1 MSYLGIDIGTTG
13 TKAAVFDETGRI
25 LSSAYMEYSLS
36 SPQQGWF
43 ELDPGQ
49 VVNRCLKVITDAA
62 GKVRKTDP
70 VQAIGIASQGEAF
83 TLLDGNDNYLCNAMV
98 SFDTRSSGQ
107 VKSFCKSFGREELY
121 KITGHSPHTLFSL
134 FKLLWL
140 KENKPE
146 LLKKTSKLLCMGDLI
161 RYKLTGN
168 SVTSFNLASR
178 TMLFDVSSR
187 QWSDKLIEQ
196 VGISKEVLPTALPSG
211 QSAGILLKNMAEETG
226 LERNVT
232 VATGGHD
239 QCCGALGV
247 GVIQSG
253 IAAYSLGT
261 VECITP
267 AFETCVLNEKLM
279 NGNLATYPHTV
290 QDLYTTV
297 AFCMTG
303 GSGLKWFKENLGR
316 YELQKAEETG
326 GNVYDILI
334 DQIPSDPTSL
344 LVLPHYTSTGTPYF
358 EPSPLGAVLGLN
370 LSTTKGE
377 LLKALLEG
385 ISFEMKVNLELL
397 KKCGI
402 SVKQLRAFGGGTAS
416 DAWMQIKADILDMP
430 IECVETKEAGCMG
443 AAMLAALAA
452 ERISSLDQCCQEWVK
467 TNRQFTPKPENVK
480 IYAQSFEVYKDLYSD
495 LSPLREKMNN
505 LLSHRI

>member
-13 TKAAVFDETGRI
+13 TKAVVFDETGRV
-25 LSSAYMEYSLS
+25 LSSAYREYSLS
-36 SPQQGWF
+36 SPQRGWF
-43 ELDPGQ
+43 ELAPGE
-49 VVNRCLKVITDAA
+49 VVNRCLEVISEAA
-62 GKVRKTDP
+62 GEVCKIDP
-70 VQAIGIASQGEAF
+70 VKAIGIASQGEAF
-83 TLLDGNDNYLCNAMV
+83 TLLDENDNYLCNAMV

-107 VKSFCKSFGREELY
+107 VKSFCENFGREELY
-121 KITGHSPHTLFSL
+121 KITGHCAHTLFSL

-140 KENKPE
+140 KENQPE
-146 LLKKTSKLLCMGDLI
+146 VLQNAARLLCMGDLL
-161 RYKLTGN
+161 RYKLTGS

-178 TMLFDVSSR
+178 TMLFDVSER
-187 QWSDKLIEQ
+187 QWSNKIIEEI
-196 VGISKEVLPTALPSG
+196 GIPKSILPTAVPSG
-211 QSAGILLKNMAEETG
+211 KSAGTLLKPIAVQLG
-226 LERNVT
+226 LGKNVI

-290 QDLYTTV
+290 RNLYTTV

-303 GSGLKWFKENLGR
+303 GSGLKWFRDNFGQYEN
-316 YELQKAEETG
+316 QKAKDTA
-326 GNVYDILI
+326 GNAYDILI
-334 DQIPSDPTSL
+334 DQVPPDPTSL
-344 LVLPHYTSTGTPYF
+344 LVLPHFTSTGTPYF
-358 EPSPLGAVLGLN
+358 DPSPLGAVIGVK

-377 LLKALLEG
+377 VLKAMLEG

-402 SVKQLRAFGGGTAS
+402 SVKQLRAFGGGTSS
-416 DAWMQIKADILDMP
+416 DTWMQIKADILDMP
-430 IECVETKEAGCMG
+430 IDCVEAKQAGCMG

-452 ERISSLDQCCQEWVK
+452 EKISSLDQCSRTWVK
-467 TNRQFTPKPENVK
+467 TSRKFTPKPENAK
-480 IYAQSFEVYKDLYSD
+480 IYAHSFEVYKDLYSD

-505 LLSHRI
+505 LLSRNI